1 MPIIASLAQNAFDP
15 ESIRVLETAFDAAWK
30 TVNSSGS
37 DLAVDGRAASTREL
51 LAKRIIEMAERGES
65 DPRRLVDD
73 ALAHLA
79 ASRQDDTP
87 PKLSG

>member
-15 ESIRVLETAFDAAWK
+15 ESVRVLETAFDAAWK

-37 DLAVDGRAASTREL
+37 DLAVDGRVASTREL

-65 DPRRLVDD
+65 DSRRLVAD

-79 ASRQDDTP
+79 ASRQDDAP

>member
-15 ESIRVLETAFDAAWK
+15 ESVRVLETAFDTAWE

-37 DLAVDGRAASTREL
+37 DLALEGRAASTREV

>member
-51 LAKRIIEMAERGES
+51 LARHIIVLAECGER

-79 ASRQDDTP
+79 TSRQVDAP